1 MVHALYL
8 CPKLEEQRQ
17 AVPLWNQNS
26 LKQCTSFI
34 DMLARA
40 EPGILL
46 WGPGLF
52 HSESQFKRNVVLI
65 SESVYFVVTALSIVQ
80 QIVYP

>member
-8 CPKLEEQRQ
+8 CPKLEELRQ

-34 DMLARA
+34 DMLAKA
-40 EPGILL
+40 EPGILVRRS
-46 WGPGLF
+46 GLF
-52 HSESQFKRNVVLI
+52 HSESQFKKRKTQNATYMFLCAMACSMYSLEI
-65 SESVYFVVTALSIVQ
+65 
-80 QIVYP
+80 